1 MVRGALTALLAY
13 EEDVELVAVPEA
25 GHTGLVRRARL
36 RAAFAARALGLPGK
50 DARAPPAPGRRR

>member
-1 MVRGALTALLAY
+1 M
-13 EEDVELVAVPEA
+13 ELVAVPEA

-50 DARAPPAPGRRR
+50 DARAPPAPGQRR